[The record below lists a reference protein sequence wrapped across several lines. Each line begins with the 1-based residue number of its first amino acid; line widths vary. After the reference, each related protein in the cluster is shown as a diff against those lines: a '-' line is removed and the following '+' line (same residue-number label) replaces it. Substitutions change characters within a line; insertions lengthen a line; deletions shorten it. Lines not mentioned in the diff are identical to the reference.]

1 MGQDRSGSAAA
12 PSGTEAGL
20 HYLEGCAPRRLGG
33 AGRYG
38 RRRGRCGAVFSGAGL
53 PASPARLSA
62 VDGEVLSVSGDR
74 DRRGQQGRPTYAS
87 VRPGGGWATPPGPA
101 AGRRRRVLL
110 RSPRGDGGA
119 LDRGAGEWTLR
130 TRSDLPTW
138 PGRTAVLA
146 GGGLCLGALSSAG
159 RCLGAS
165 GGRRLCS
172 VWEPRL
178 GAPYGGSY
186 FCQSLGRRVKGRDVP
201 ARVPPLKP
209 TPEAW
214 KDPRGGAQA
223 AQSRDLSAC

>member
-1 MGQDRSGSAAA
+1 MTAIGEDSK
-12 PSGTEAGL
+12 AGPRTPRCDL
-20 HYLEGCAPRRLGG
+20 AEGGLRRLG
-33 AGRYG
+33 
-38 RRRGRCGAVFSGAGL
+38 
-53 PASPARLSA
+53 
-62 VDGEVLSVSGDR
+62 
-74 DRRGQQGRPTYAS
+74 
-87 VRPGGGWATPPGPA
+87 
-101 AGRRRRVLL
+101 
-110 RSPRGDGGA
+110 SPRGDGGA

-130 TRSDLPTW
+130 ARSDLPTW

-165 GGRRLCS
+165 GGHRLCS

-223 AQSRDLSAC
+223 AQSRDLSACGARAPPRV

>member
-20 HYLEGCAPRRLGG
+20 HYLEEAALHGGWEGRGATVAAGGVAGRRFLGRDFLRRPRGCPLLTARCCLSLVTAIGEDSKAGPRTPRCDLAEGGLRRLG
-33 AGRYG
+33 
-38 RRRGRCGAVFSGAGL
+38 
-53 PASPARLSA
+53 
-62 VDGEVLSVSGDR
+62 
-74 DRRGQQGRPTYAS
+74 
-87 VRPGGGWATPPGPA
+87 
-101 AGRRRRVLL
+101 
-110 RSPRGDGGA
+110 SPRGDGGA

-130 TRSDLPTW
+130 ARSDLPTW